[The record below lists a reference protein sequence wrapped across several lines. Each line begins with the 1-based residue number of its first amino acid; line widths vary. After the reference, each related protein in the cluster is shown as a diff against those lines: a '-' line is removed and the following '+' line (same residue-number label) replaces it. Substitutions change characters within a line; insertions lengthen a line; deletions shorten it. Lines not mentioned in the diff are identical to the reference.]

1 MAYNNLFDEL
11 KQAGLDVIHEQVG
24 MAMDVYYKDPTQC
37 CLRFRYALEA
47 VLLTVYELANQ
58 NPPTTNKERIVF
70 LGKLVSEKYLP
81 KELIQEMHVLR
92 KVTNRYHHFPLDLYN
107 PEKDRLTCKCTM
119 EPISEWI
126 VDLSANPKTWARK
139 DKLLSLDVGISLA
152 SLISAGVGY
161 GDFVDYCDNKADI
174 RELFKKRLLELDE
187 YDE

>member
-58 NPPTTNKERIVF
+58 NPPTNNKERIEF

-81 KELIQEMHVLR
+81 KELIQEMHELR

-107 PEKDRLTCKCTM
+107 PEKDRLTCKRTM

-126 VDLSANPKTWARK
+126 VDLSANPNTWVVK
-139 DKLLSLDVGISLA
+139 NGVLDSVGAGLVMGAGIIA
-152 SLISAGVGY
+152 SAALHLY
-161 GDFVDYCDNKADI
+161 DNSGERPNI
-174 RELFKKRLLELDE
+174 RNLFKKRLRELDD